1 MEKRYWNN
9 VLWSPSY
16 FAASCGGAP
25 LSIIKQC
32 VEQQKTRSNGPYIPG
47 LKVRGFTARVVIN
60 RATNTLAAT
69 VSGVAAWPEGL
80 AIKS

>member
-25 LSIIKQC
+25 LNIIKQYI
-32 VEQQKTRSNGPYIPG
+32 EQEKTE
-47 LKVRGFTARVVIN
+47 L
-60 RATNTLAAT
+60 
-69 VSGVAAWPEGL
+69 
-80 AIKS
+80 